1 MAKFLWLWVFFVCGD
16 LSHAFSPTYDLY
28 DIFCIDRALQALV
41 ELERAREERA
51 SHCTMLIVD
60 SKFIQNADAGKKRYD
75 AGKKSG
81 VKLHIGVDILGLPHM
96 LSITS
101 CGTEVEGAK

>member
-1 MAKFLWLWVFFVCGD
+1 METCP
-16 LSHAFSPTYDLY
+16 HAFSPTYDLY

-41 ELERAREERA
+41 ELERAREERD

-60 SKFIQNADAGKKRYD
+60 SKSIQNADAGKKRYD
-75 AGKKSG
+75 AGKKKSG

-96 LSITS
+96 LSITT
-101 CGTEVEGAK
+101 CGAEVEGAK

>member
-1 MAKFLWLWVFFVCGD
+1 M
-16 LSHAFSPTYDLY
+16 
-28 DIFCIDRALQALV
+28 QMLV
-41 ELERAREERA
+41 
-51 SHCTMLIVD
+51 
-60 SKFIQNADAGKKRYD
+60 KKRYD

-101 CGTEVEGAK
+101 CGAEVEGAK